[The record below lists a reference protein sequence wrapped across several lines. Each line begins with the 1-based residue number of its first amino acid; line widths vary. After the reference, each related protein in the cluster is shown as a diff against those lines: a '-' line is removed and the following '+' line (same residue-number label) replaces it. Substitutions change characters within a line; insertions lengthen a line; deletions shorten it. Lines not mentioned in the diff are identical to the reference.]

1 MQFEHKE
8 EERDKRCLMWDREWV
23 LDEVSSKLGLERWV
37 GFRQEE
43 QHCPSRNP
51 WNFIFTFFFYFH
63 VSVFFTVFFS
73 YFYFPS
79 VILVRHASLGKQEVK
94 SHGNELHCR
103 IYEWV
108 LAVCIGVDDQ

>member
-51 WNFIFTFFFYFH
+51 WNFIFTFFFTSMWVYFLL
-63 VSVFFTVFFS
+63 SFFPTFTFH
-73 YFYFPS
+73 
-79 VILVRHASLGKQEVK
+79 L
-94 SHGNELHCR
+94 
-103 IYEWV
+103 
-108 LAVCIGVDDQ
+108 